1 VFASI
6 HIPDFSVEALARLD
20 DTLRHR
26 AVAVLEGTPPLMRVA
41 SLNEAARQLGM
52 EIGMTKIQAEAF
64 AVEGLPAAKDLE
76 PNTLNQHPR
85 VQGDPRFK
93 LVRDPAHMH
102 NAQEKPITKRPKP
115 RPDRTHG
122 AILRRRSPEQETS
135 AHASLRDVAHGFS
148 PRVEDTAP
156 DTVILD
162 LDGLDR
168 LFGTPTKIARELAKR
183 VAELGMEAHIA
194 VASTPDAARIAS
206 HGFSGT
212 TVIASGKECD
222 RLAPLPIEALIAAEM
237 VYAEQATNKD
247 EARAAVERLREIHD
261 TLERWGIRNLRA
273 LASLPE
279 ISLSERLGE
288 VGLRLQRLARGAHTR
303 TLTLTEPELTFEEA
317 IELEDVV
324 DLLEPLAFLF
334 ARMLEQICTRL
345 SSRALAA
352 QELRLTL
359 QLEPRVADEATTASG
374 ELGTIAPTHTH
385 KIALPVAMN
394 DARVFLKLL
403 QLHLQQNPPG
413 APIKKIWL
421 AAEPSRP
428 RVAQSGLFIPLAPEP
443 EKLELTLA
451 RIQNVVGEGRTGIA
465 EIVNNHRPDAFRTS
479 RFIAKEDSRGDGRP
493 RPSTGAQHRSDSVR
507 EEDTTTTMAL
517 RRFRPPLK
525 ALVEVREGRPAR
537 LFCAREGEST
547 LGREVLW
554 AAGPW
559 CTSGEWW
566 NNSWD
571 CEQWDVAVVADSGRS
586 TALYRIYLDRTTNEW
601 NVEGTY
607 D

>member
-6 HIPDFSVEALARLD
+6 HIPDFPVEALARLD

-26 AVAVLEGTPPLMRVA
+26 AVAVLEGTPPLMRIIA
-41 SLNEAARQLGM
+41 LNDAARQLGM
-52 EIGMTKIQAEAF
+52 EIGMTRIQAEAF

-102 NAQEKPITKRPKP
+102 NAQEKPTTKRPKP
-115 RPDRTHG
+115 RPEHARG
-122 AILRRRSPEQETS
+122 AILRRRSPEQEAS
-135 AHASLRDVAHGFS
+135 AHASLLDVAHGFS
-148 PRVEDTAP
+148 PRVEDTTP

-162 LDGLDR
+162 LGGLDR

-194 VASTPDAARIAS
+194 VAAMPDSARIAS

-273 LASLPE
+273 LASLPQ

-303 TLTLTEPELTFEEA
+303 ALVLTEPDLTFEEA
-317 IELEDVV
+317 LELEDAV
-324 DLLEPLAFLF
+324 DLLEPLAFLL

-352 QELRLTL
+352 QELRLAL
-359 QLEPRVADEATTASG
+359 QLEPRVTDEATISSE
-374 ELGTIAPTHTH
+374 ELQNISLSHTHT
-385 KIALPVAMN
+385 IALPVAMN
-394 DARVFLKLL
+394 DARIFLKLL

-421 AAEPSRP
+421 AVEPSRP

-451 RIQNVVGEGRTGIA
+451 RIQSVVGEGRTGIA
-465 EIVNNHRPDAFRTS
+465 EIVDSHRPDAFRTS
-479 RFIAKEDSRGDGRP
+479 RFIAEQNSCGDDRSHPPTGTRP
-493 RPSTGAQHRSDSVR
+493 RNESAQP
-507 EEDTTTTMAL
+507 ENTTMAL

-559 CTSGEWW
+559 RASGEWW
-566 NNSWD
+566 NSPWD
-571 CEQWDVAVVADSGRS
+571 CEQWDVAVVTDSGRS

>member
-1 VFASI
+1 MFASI
-6 HIPDFSVEALARLD
+6 HIPDFPVEALARVD

-26 AVAVLEGTPPLMRVA
+26 AVVVLEGTTPQMRVIA
-41 SLNEAARQLGM
+41 LNDSARQLGI

-64 AVEGLPAAKDLE
+64 AVEGLPSAKDLE

-93 LVRDPAHMH
+93 LVRDPAHMR

-115 RPDRTHG
+115 RLEHARG
-122 AILRRRSPEQETS
+122 AILRRRCPEQEAS
-135 AHASLRDVAHGFS
+135 AHASLLDVAHGLS

-162 LDGLDR
+162 LVGLDR

-194 VASTPDAARIAS
+194 VASTPDSARIAS

-212 TVIASGKECD
+212 TVIAFGKECD

-288 VGLRLQRLARGAHTR
+288 VGLCLQRLARGMHNRA
-303 TLTLTEPELTFEEA
+303 LALTEPDLTFEEA
-317 IELEDVV
+317 IELEDAV

-359 QLEPRVADEATTASG
+359 QLEPRVADEATIASE
-374 ELGTIAPTHTH
+374 ELQTIAPTHTH
-385 KIALPVAMN
+385 TIALPVAMN
-394 DARVFLKLL
+394 DARIFLKLL
-403 QLHLQQNPPG
+403 QLNLQQNPPG
-413 APIKKIWL
+413 APINKIWL
-421 AAEPSRP
+421 AVEPSRP

-451 RIQNVVGEGRTGIA
+451 RIQSVVGEGRIGIA
-465 EIVNNHRPDAFRTS
+465 EIANNHRPDAFRTS
-479 RFIAKEDSRGDGRP
+479 RFIPIEDSCGDESP
-493 RPSTGAQHRSDSVR
+493 HPSAGAQPLNDSAHP
-507 EEDTTTTMAL
+507 ENTTLAL

-537 LFCAREGEST
+537 LFCAREGESI

-559 CTSGEWW
+559 RTSGEWW
-566 NNSWD
+566 NNPWD
-571 CEQWDVAVVADSGRS
+571 CEQWDVAVVATSGRN

>member
-1 VFASI
+1 
-6 HIPDFSVEALARLD
+6 
-20 DTLRHR
+20 
-26 AVAVLEGTPPLMRVA
+26 
-41 SLNEAARQLGM
+41 
-52 EIGMTKIQAEAF
+52 
-64 AVEGLPAAKDLE
+64 
-76 PNTLNQHPR
+76 
-85 VQGDPRFK
+85 
-93 LVRDPAHMH
+93 
-102 NAQEKPITKRPKP
+102 
-115 RPDRTHG
+115 
-122 AILRRRSPEQETS
+122 
-135 AHASLRDVAHGFS
+135 
-148 PRVEDTAP
+148 
-156 DTVILD
+156 
-162 LDGLDR
+162 
-168 LFGTPTKIARELAKR
+168 
-183 VAELGMEAHIA
+183 MEAHIA

-222 RLAPLPIEALIAAEM
+222 RLAPLPIEALISAEI

-247 EARAAVERLREIHD
+247 EARAAVARLREIHD

-273 LASLPE
+273 LASLPQ
-279 ISLSERLGE
+279 ISLSERLGKI
-288 VGLRLQRLARGAHTR
+288 GLRLQRLARGAHTR
-303 TLTLTEPELTFEEA
+303 ALALSEPNLPFEEA
-317 IELEDVV
+317 LELEDAV

-359 QLEPRVADEATTASG
+359 ELEPRVADEATTASE
-374 ELGTIAPTHTH
+374 ELGAIAPTHTH
-385 KIALPVAMN
+385 TIALPVAMN
-394 DARVFLKLL
+394 DARIFLKLL

-421 AAEPSRP
+421 AVEPSRP

-451 RIQNVVGEGRTGIA
+451 RIQSVVGEDRTGIA
-465 EIVNNHRPDAFRTS
+465 EIIDNHRPDAFRTS
-479 RFIAKEDSRGDGRP
+479 RFIAEEHSSGDGRHQ
-493 RPSTGAQHRSDSVR
+493 SIDAQHQNDSAHP
-507 EEDTTTTMAL
+507 ENTTMAL

-559 CTSGEWW
+559 RASGEWW
-566 NNSWD
+566 NNPWD